1 MSGQII
7 GSGSLSLNQWTTR
20 RWSVAEAV
28 DGCVRHGLAAVG
40 LWREKVAEQGL
51 AESVKLVRAAGLR
64 VSSLCR
70 GGFLTAGG
78 LPGEEG
84 RRAFARALDD
94 NRRAVDEAA
103 ELGAACLVM
112 VVGGLPGVK
121 PGEPLPTSGQATAAA
136 AAEPGGL
143 ADGTGPGGAAGEPES
158 AGSAGFSRD
167 LAGARERVAEAV
179 AELAPYAGERGVKLA
194 LEPLH
199 PIYCPDRA
207 VLSTLG
213 QALELSLPYPEEQ
226 VGVVV
231 DTFHVWWDPRLFE
244 DIARAGRRIASYQVC
259 DYLHPL
265 PEDVLLGRGMMGDG
279 VIDFAPIT
287 RAVMA
292 AGYTGDVEVE
302 IFNADVW
309 TAEPDE
315 VVATMKTRYEDVML
329 PTR

>member
-1 MSGQII
+1 M
-7 GSGSLSLNQWTTR
+7 SLSLNQWTTR

-28 DGCVRHGLAAVG
+28 DGCVRHGLEAIG

-84 RRAFARALDD
+84 RTAFARALED
-94 NRRAVDEAA
+94 NRRAIDEAA
-103 ELGAACLVM
+103 ELSAACLVM
-112 VVGGLPGVK
+112 VVGGLPGVR
-121 PGEPLPTSGQATAAA
+121 PGEALPA
-136 AAEPGGL
+136 GGF
-143 ADGTGPGGAAGEPES
+143 T
-158 AGSAGFSRD
+158 RD
-167 LAGARERVAEAV
+167 LAGAREQVAEAL

-213 QALELSLPYPEEQ
+213 QALELSLPYPQEQ

-244 DIARAGRRIASYQVC
+244 DVARAGRRIASYQVC

-279 VIDFAPIT
+279 VIDFRPIT
-287 RAVMA
+287 QAVLA
-292 AGYTGDVEVE
+292 AGYAGDVEVE

-309 TAEPDE
+309 AADPDE
-315 VVATMKTRYEDVML
+315 VVATMRARYEDVVL
-329 PTR
+329 AAP

>member
-1 MSGQII
+1 MSDTTVRRGT
-7 GSGSLSLNQWTTR
+7 LALNQWTTR
-20 RWSVAEAV
+20 HWSLAEAV
-28 DGCVRHGLAAVG
+28 DGCVRHGLEAIG

-51 AESVKLVRAAGLR
+51 AQSVKLVRSAGLR

-84 RRAFARALDD
+84 RAAFARALED
-94 NRRAVDEAA
+94 NRRAIDEAA
-103 ELGAACLVM
+103 ELEAACLVM

-121 PGEPLPTSGQATAAA
+121 PGEPL
-136 AAEPGGL
+136 
-143 ADGTGPGGAAGEPES
+143 TG
-158 AGSAGFSRD
+158 FTRD
-167 LAGARERVAEAV
+167 LAGARERVAEAL

-194 LEPLH
+194 LEALH

-244 DIARAGRRIASYQVC
+244 DIARAGSRIASYQVC

-279 VIDFAPIT
+279 VIDFRPIT
-287 RAVMA
+287 QAVQA

-302 IFNADVW
+302 IFNADIW
-309 TAEPDE
+309 AADPDE
-315 VVATMKTRYEDVML
+315 VVATMKARYEEVVL
-329 PTR
+329 P